1 MRLDITR
8 HIESVEKIIASHQ
21 IGTGQYRRW
30 LWQDKGGTRNLD
42 INEYGCADAANIL
55 YMIGRFPSEPVERGE
70 WIAALQGLQDPETG
84 LFVEATHHPIH
95 TTAHCIAALELFE
108 QKAKY
113 PLKELRPYLERENL
127 YALLDGLDWAGN
139 PWTASHQGAGIFAA
153 LVLQGD
159 ADSRWRDW
167 YFQWFWEE
175 QDPETGFWRKGCVKP
190 ITQGDSFSGTDLKPS
205 VFPFLA
211 GSFHYLFNHEYAHMP
226 IRFPERM
233 IDTCLDIFYSRQW
246 ERLGRSVSFAE
257 IDWVYC
263 LTRAGR
269 QCHYRFDDIRRAL
282 REFAEGYIGWLCSLD
297 PQTDDGLNDLHTL
310 FGSTCALAELQAALP
325 GEIRS
330 EKPLKLVLDRRPFI

>member
-1 MRLDITR
+1 MQLDITK
-8 HIESVEKIIASHQ
+8 HLENVEKIIASHQ
-21 IGTGQYRRW
+21 IASGQYSRW
-30 LWQDKGGTRNLD
+30 IWQDKTESRNLG

-55 YMIGRFPSEPVERGE
+55 YMIGLFPSQAGERE
-70 WIAALQGLQDPETG
+70 KWIAALQNLQHPETG

-113 PLKELRPYLERENL
+113 PLKDLKPYLEKEKL
-127 YALLDGLDWAGN
+127 YQLLNGLDWLEN

-159 ADSRWRDW
+159 ADSVWRDW
-167 YFQWFWEE
+167 YFKWFWDE
-175 QDPETGFWRKGCVKP
+175 QDPSTGFWKKGCVKP
-190 ITQGDSFSGTDLKPS
+190 IAQGDSFSGTGLKPS

-226 IRFPERM
+226 IRFPEKM
-233 IDTCLDIFYSRQW
+233 IDTCLDIFHHSQW
-246 ERLGRSVSFAE
+246 ERLGKSVSFAE

-263 LTRAGR
+263 LTRSGR
-269 QCHYRFDDIRRAL
+269 QCHYRFDDIKQAL
-282 REFAEGYIGWLCSLD
+282 RKFAKSYIDYLYSLD
-297 PQTDDGLNDLHTL
+297 PLTDDGLNDLHTL
-310 FGSTCALAELQAALP
+310 FGSVCALAELQAALP